1 MKAVEPR
8 RLTDVWGWT
17 LAAFLAVVSLSLPGF
32 LQVASDRESSL
43 VVTAA
48 ALFFSGVLMGCLRPV
63 RIWRWPLASL
73 IAFAVWDIAKAAARP
88 DFSYSSEPAAVVS
101 VLAANTPQN
110 SLWALPVLLGAI
122 AGAGLMHRSL
132 D

>member
-8 RLTDVWGWT
+8 RLTDIWIWT
-17 LAAFLAVVSLSLPGF
+17 LAASLAVVSLWLPGY
-32 LQVASDRESSL
+32 LRVASDRESSL
-43 VVTAA
+43 IVTGA
-48 ALFFSGVLMGCLRPV
+48 ALFFSGVLMGSLRPV
-63 RIWRWPLASL
+63 RIWRWPLASI

-88 DFSYSSEPAAVVS
+88 DFYDSSEPAAIIG

-110 SLWALPVLLGAI
+110 WLWALPVLIGAI
-122 AGAGLMHRSL
+122 AGAGLMHRSI